1 MAHILHTTGASV
13 WSRRGES
20 ATGSDANR
28 ALATGQRAVES
39 GRSAHGR
46 RAESVGSKAARVL
59 HFWAVGR
66 VDAIIPRKTNLQPS
80 IPTYQDCS
88 IKQIIPRKTNRPGQ
102 GGCLVV
108 VTRSKRASVLYFL
121 VSDYL
126 RCGGGPLSVH
136 TPPAFLGF
144 LMWHREAKVPLERLL
159 S

>member
-39 GRSAHGR
+39 GRSAGGR
-46 RAESVGSKAARVL
+46 RTESVDSKAAGVL

-80 IPTYQDCS
+80 IATYQDCS
-88 IKQIIPRKTNRPGQ
+88 IKQILPRKT
-102 GGCLVV
+102 
-108 VTRSKRASVLYFL
+108 RA
-121 VSDYL
+121 VSL
-126 RCGGGPLSVH
+126 C
-136 TPPAFLGF
+136 
-144 LMWHREAKVPLERLL
+144 
-159 S
+159 